1 VKFNV
6 AKVGTHK
13 MKTLFPLLSII
24 IFISGSTAISTNGI
38 AILVLIIVSVIFTWR
53 IS

>member
-13 MKTLFPLLSII
+13 MKNLFALLSI